1 MIKFS
6 ETDINLGILNYGKEG
21 KAVID
26 VSNLYNQ
33 EVKLETA
40 NSSCSCTTGS
50 LKDYKLQP
58 NGKTQF
64 TITLNTTKAGK
75 GMNQAKSIQL
85 KYIVNGETHSQTFR
99 LKANIV

>member
-6 ETDINLGILNYGKEG
+6 ETDINLGIINYGKEG
-21 KAVID
+21 RAVVE

-50 LKDYKLQP
+50 LKEYKLQP
-58 NGKTQF
+58 NQKTQF
-64 TITLNTTKAGK
+64 TIILNSTKAGRA
-75 GMNQAKSIQL
+75 MNQSKTIQL

-99 LKANIV
+99 IKVNVV